1 VALSLDAVATQ
12 ASVLY
17 SADGCTLTSVDEIND
32 GEMIFFAACGELF
45 TGNYGS
51 PQTAKK
57 STGEGEG
64 SDCDVAGRSKDA
76 MDDVEGSSAHGSIGG
91 SGGNAIVWIRDED
104 RDSCSNSECGKSFT
118 LILRRKHCR
127 SCGDIF
133 CRACIVP
140 KRTGSKGQKV
150 CVGCAGS

>member
-57 STGEGEG
+57 STGEG
-64 SDCDVAGRSKDA
+64 
-76 MDDVEGSSAHGSIGG
+76 GG
-91 SGGNAIVWIRDED
+91 LIATSLGGAKTQW
-104 RDSCSNSECGKSFT
+104 T
-118 LILRRKHCR
+118 M
-127 SCGDIF
+127 
-133 CRACIVP
+133 
-140 KRTGSKGQKV
+140 
-150 CVGCAGS
+150 